1 MKIKALNVENVSSLR
16 DVRIPFR
23 PLTILVGPNASGK
36 SNVLGALE
44 LFKVLML
51 NKNLPDKNNLSEWFW
66 AGKDVNTDRLQLH
79 MESEDEPYSDKL
91 STIEYKI
98 ALQIDN
104 PRLSSEELLINDSPI
119 ISLKNGTGEIGDE
132 DGGNKTTYSSG
143 ELALKSAGA
152 YGNKPVTK
160 KFSEFLKGLEF
171 YNFDPNAIK
180 AGLNAEGGIPSRLDN
195 HGLFLARL
203 LYGWH
208 EAQKDRFQS
217 VNRSLGKYLNFSL
230 DFLEEKEKL
239 CLNEGYQKTIPLTSA
254 SDGTLRLLA
263 YYTLLNQEELPPF
276 IAIEEPERSLHP
288 AALQEVAALLQ
299 RLSERTQVVITT
311 HSSQLLDSFDRDSL
325 GKDLGVILLSNEKG
339 KGTQVI
345 NIEHAQNNSES
356 LQGWIDDFG
365 IGSAIFDSA
374 LV

>member
-1 MKIKALNVENVSSLR
+1 MKIKQFHVENYLSLR
-16 DVRIPFR
+16 DIRIPFR
-23 PLTILVGPNASGK
+23 PLTVLVGPNASGK
-36 SNVLGALE
+36 SNVLSALGLCGALMV
-44 LFKVLML
+44 K
-51 NKNLPDKNNLSEWFW
+51 KDLPSKNNLLEWFW
-66 AGKDVNTDRLQLH
+66 ASADTDRLRFYI
-79 MESEDEPYSDKL
+79 ESEDETSFINY
-91 STIEYKI
+91 EI
-98 ALQIDN
+98 ALQTAD
-104 PRLSSEELLINDSPI
+104 PRLHSEELRINDSPV
-119 ISLKNGTGEIGDE
+119 ISLKNGAGEIGDE
-132 DGGNKTTYSSG
+132 DGGNKMIYSSG

-152 YGNKPVTK
+152 YGKKPITK
-160 KFSEFLKGLEF
+160 KFSEFLKELEF
-171 YNFDPNAIK
+171 YDFDLDMIK
-180 AGLNAEGGIPSRLDN
+180 AGLDMESGIPSKLDSR
-195 HGLFLARL
+195 GLLLTRL

-208 EAQKDRFQS
+208 EARKDRFQS
-217 VNRSLGKYLNFSL
+217 VNDWLGKYLNFSL
-230 DFLEEKEKL
+230 DILKEKEEL
-239 CLNEGYQKTIPLTSA
+239 GLNEGYGKSIPLAMA